1 MENKLNTNLE
11 KSKSDTLNYGLKI
24 LSNGLTVLF
33 ISDPEANKS
42 SAALGVNVG
51 NLVDKQDEQGLAHF
65 CEHLLFMG
73 TDKYP
78 SENEYSSYLSK
89 NSGVYNAS
97 TTGDRTIFYFDVS
110 NEAFEGAL
118 ERFAYFFICPRFN
131 EGSVEREINTIDSEF
146 SKNINNDSWRLQHL
160 KNSETKQGCLFNKF
174 STGNKQTLG
183 LPDIRDRLLKFY
195 KKYYSSDIMSLC
207 VYSKKP
213 LEELVKFVENL
224 FVLIPKIDNYKK
236 PRYDE
241 IIPYDETN
249 LKLLYK
255 IIPIKNLEQISFEWF
270 LPFCDNYNAS
280 PLNFLAFIF
289 GHEGPNTLTSS
300 LNKDNLC
307 NALVAGAANKF
318 NTYMTFNIS
327 ISLTKKGFE
336 NYKEVILRTLKYIK
350 IIQGKKINEN
360 YFNDVKNIEQ
370 LKFDYKNKLKPI
382 NATQSYVSQLMNYK
396 PEDVL
401 FAGSIFKEYN
411 EPLIR
416 KYLDL
421 LTLDNLNIF
430 FLSKSFEKECNLTE
444 KIYGTKYCKEKMNIT
459 EEEINS
465 YSCNHNLD
473 YPPENKFIPKD
484 LSIYPFPEN
493 IGKYPEKIIDSKNCE
508 VWHLQDNIFKKPKAY
523 LVAQFLMPVN
533 FCNFSEIKNRII
545 FLLLE
550 KIVVK
555 ELGEITYM
563 ANEANV
569 NVSFSANN
577 NKVQIIYTGFND
589 SLKEGMKEIL
599 SALKNLNLNTDRCKE
614 MIDLQSKEILKQA
627 KNIYYG
633 QNYQVN
639 LEYVK
644 MLLNEP
650 VKNPKEIIDFLNEN
664 KITIDEVILCK
675 NSLFTKSKIKW
686 LIQGNITKEATL
698 ELVNEIHK
706 IFEIDINEEKKG
718 KFIISRPVK
727 LTKNYNFIFRAKSP
741 NKEEKNSSIISLYQ
755 CGFINDTE
763 IQYLK
768 IVNSFLKEKFY
779 DQLRT
784 KESLGYIV
792 TLLVTE
798 SAGSYCLLGLVQSG
812 TKIPE
817 FCAERIRK
825 FIKESYQLVK
835 EINEE
840 EFKSHVNSLIVLEK
854 KKDENLNE
862 CFLRNWGEIN
872 ENRYKFDKKEK
883 SIEILEKC
891 NREEFIKFYE
901 KYLINEVSILD
912 CEFLCEAHYEENE
925 KYMKEVKILEDEKIV
940 KRIICDNIED
950 FKACNQLFPIYNNK
964 IFMSLN
970 K

>member
-51 NLVDKQDEQGLAHF
+51 NLVDKLDEQGLAHF

-131 EGSVEREINTIDSEF
+131 EGSVEREINAIDSEF

-307 NALVAGAANKF
+307 NALVAGAANKY

-382 NATQSYVSQLMNYK
+382 NATQGYVSQLMNCK

-493 IGKYPEKIIDSKNCE
+493 IGKYPEKIIDSENCE

-627 KNIYYG
+627 KNIY
-633 QNYQVN
+633 
-639 LEYVK
+639 
-644 MLLNEP
+644 
-650 VKNPKEIIDFLNEN
+650 
-664 KITIDEVILCK
+664 
-675 NSLFTKSKIKW
+675 
-686 LIQGNITKEATL
+686 
-698 ELVNEIHK
+698 
-706 IFEIDINEEKKG
+706 
-718 KFIISRPVK
+718 
-727 LTKNYNFIFRAKSP
+727 
-741 NKEEKNSSIISLYQ
+741 
-755 CGFINDTE
+755 
-763 IQYLK
+763 
-768 IVNSFLKEKFY
+768 
-779 DQLRT
+779 
-784 KESLGYIV
+784 
-792 TLLVTE
+792 
-798 SAGSYCLLGLVQSG
+798 
-812 TKIPE
+812 
-817 FCAERIRK
+817 
-825 FIKESYQLVK
+825 
-835 EINEE
+835 
-840 EFKSHVNSLIVLEK
+840 
-854 KKDENLNE
+854 
-862 CFLRNWGEIN
+862 
-872 ENRYKFDKKEK
+872 
-883 SIEILEKC
+883 
-891 NREEFIKFYE
+891 
-901 KYLINEVSILD
+901 
-912 CEFLCEAHYEENE
+912 
-925 KYMKEVKILEDEKIV
+925 
-940 KRIICDNIED
+940 
-950 FKACNQLFPIYNNK
+950 
-964 IFMSLN
+964 
-970 K
+970 

>member
-11 KSKSDTLNYGLKI
+11 KSKSDNLNYGLKI

-33 ISDPEANKS
+33 ITDPDANKS

-51 NLVDKQDEQGLAHF
+51 NLVDKLDEQGLAHF

-89 NSGVYNAS
+89 NGGVSNAF
-97 TTGDRTIFYFDVS
+97 TIGDRTVFYFDVS
-110 NEAFEGAL
+110 NDAFEGAI
-118 ERFAYFFICPRFN
+118 ERFASFFICPRFN
-131 EGSVEREINTIDSEF
+131 EGSVEREINNIESEF
-146 SKNINNDSWRLQHL
+146 SKNINDDSWRLQHL
-160 KNSETKQGCLFNKF
+160 KNSETKQGCSFNRF

-195 KKYYSSDIMSLC
+195 KKYYSSDIMYLC

-213 LEELVKFVENL
+213 LDELVKFVEDL
-224 FVLIPKIDNYKK
+224 FVLIPKIENFKK

-249 LKLLYK
+249 LKLIYK
-255 IIPIKNLEQISFEWF
+255 VIPIKNLDQISFEWF
-270 LPFCDNYNAS
+270 LPFCDNYNAN
-280 PLNFLAFIF
+280 PLNFLAFII

-300 LNKDNLC
+300 LYKDNLC
-307 NALVAGAANKF
+307 NDLVAGPTNKS
-318 NTYMTFNIS
+318 NTYMTFNIT
-327 ISLTKKGFE
+327 ISLTKKGLE

-350 IIQGKKINEN
+350 IIQGKQINEN
-360 YFNDVKNIEQ
+360 YFNDVKNIQQ
-370 LKFDYKNKLKPI
+370 LKFDYKNKLAPI
-382 NATQSYVSQLMNYK
+382 DATKNYVSQLINYK
-396 PEDVL
+396 PEDAL
-401 FAGSIFKEYN
+401 FAGSLFKEYN

-421 LTLDNLNIF
+421 LKLDNLNII

-444 KIYGTKYCKEKMNIT
+444 KIYGTKYYKEKMNIT
-459 EEEINS
+459 DEEINS
-465 YSCNHNLD
+465 YICNHNLD

-484 LSIYPFPEN
+484 LSIFPFPEN
-493 IGKYPEKIIDSKNCE
+493 IGKYPEIIMESKNCE
-508 VWHLQDNIFKKPKAY
+508 VWYLQDNIFKKPKAY
-523 LVAQFLMPVN
+523 LVVQFLIPVN
-533 FCNFSEIKNRII
+533 ICNFSEIKNRII

-550 KIVVK
+550 KIVVQ
-555 ELGEITYM
+555 ELGEIIYM
-563 ANEANV
+563 AKEANV
-569 NVSFSANN
+569 NVSFSFNN
-577 NKVQIIYTGFND
+577 SKVLIVYSGFND

-599 SALKNLNLNTDRCKE
+599 SALKNLNLNTDKCKE
-614 MIDLQSKEILKQA
+614 MIDLQSKEIFKQA
-627 KNIYYG
+627 KNIYFG

-639 LEYVK
+639 LEYAK
-644 MLLNEP
+644 MLINEP
-650 VKNPKEIIDFLNEN
+650 VKGPDEVINFLNEN
-664 KITIDEVILCK
+664 KITIEEVILCK
-675 NSLFTKSKIKW
+675 NLLFTKSKIKW

-698 ELVNEIHK
+698 EVVNEIHK
-706 IFEIDINEEKKG
+706 IFGIDINEEKKG
-718 KFIISRPVK
+718 KFIIPRPVK
-727 LTKNYNFIFRAKSP
+727 FTKNYNFIFRAKSP
-741 NKEEKNSSIISLYQ
+741 NKGENNSSILSIYQ

-763 IQYLK
+763 LQYLK
-768 IVNSFLKEKFY
+768 IVNSFLQEKFY

-784 KESLGYIV
+784 KESIGYIV
-792 TLLVTE
+792 SLLVTE
-798 SAGSYCLLGLVQSG
+798 SEGSYCLLCLVQSA
-812 TKIPE
+812 TKVPE

-825 FIKESYQLVK
+825 FIKESYQIVK

-840 EFKSHVNSLIVLEK
+840 EFKSHVKSRIVLEM
-854 KKDENLNE
+854 KKDNNLNE
-862 CFLRNWGEIN
+862 SFLRNWGEIN

-912 CEFLCEAHYEENE
+912 CEFVCEAHYEENE
-925 KYMKEVKILEDEKIV
+925 KYMREVKILEDEKIV
-940 KRIICDNIED
+940 KRVICNEIED
-950 FKACNQLFPIYNNK
+950 FKACNHLFPIYNNK